1 MTRIL
6 LLHITHNHD
15 MTNINETRD
24 LNTLLTDHLTNHLID
39 VILVADI
46 DHAHIQDITTILQ
59 VTHLLLDHL
68 QDQEIVD
75 FPDLAH
81 TQRQETNLIQYNHKL
96 KMIQLILKY
105 ICITQPK
112 WQTL

>member
-1 MTRIL
+1 M
-6 LLHITHNHD
+6 
-15 MTNINETRD
+15 
-24 LNTLLTDHLTNHLID
+24 
-39 VILVADI
+39 ILVTSI
-46 DHAHIQDITTILQ
+46 DHARFQEITTIIQ
-59 VTHLLLDHL
+59 DTHLLLDHL

-96 KMIQLILKY
+96 KMIQLVLKY